1 MKNNAILLDTH
12 VWLWLING
20 DAKIT
25 EKNLT
30 LINNAA
36 INNNI
41 FVAAISVW
49 EIGMLESKNR
59 IALNLPTYDWITA
72 ALNAP
77 GITLAPLS
85 PKIAIESCNLH
96 DFHGDPADR
105 MIVATPRAERLAL
118 ITSVKKILQ
127 YSKKHQVD
135 AIPAH

>member
-1 MKNNAILLDTH
+1 
-12 VWLWLING
+12 
-20 DAKIT
+20 
-25 EKNLT
+25 
-30 LINNAA
+30 
-36 INNNI
+36 
-41 FVAAISVW
+41 
-49 EIGMLESKNR
+49 
-59 IALNLPTYDWITA
+59 TA

-105 MIVATPRAERLAL
+105 MIVATARAERLTL
-118 ITSVKKILQ
+118 ITSDKKILQ